1 MPSVGDIST
10 TVKPSVSSQRELNP
24 LLLPTCADDVIKQD
38 SPFERYRKAIGMKQQ
53 DSAPVKINRSRGMFP
68 KTYPQPSSDLLEDE
82 LNNTNNPFCSPPRT
96 NNLRDVEFP
105 FEEQSSPISFTPD
118 DASTVPHVV
127 TVSLEDTS
135 SGLCI
140 SDASENIA
148 IASQMNV
155 NVPTPSLIT
164 SQDLP
169 PITLLLAPSKRD
181 TRRACVLP
189 SETTV
194 NELDLIR
201 STISKSKII
210 DADDVVSS
218 VPAEVVEISNDSP
231 VQPQPWNVMN
241 EIMNETVL
249 DDDAVEE
256 AVWAATHSFSTTST
270 MDGMQ
275 NDDDDDDEEQSV
287 FVVKRPENLDGESKW
302 TAFVTSSID
311 DDDFNANEWDDDDD
325 QWERTVINVKVGREK
340 I

>member
-1 MPSVGDIST
+1 
-10 TVKPSVSSQRELNP
+10 
-24 LLLPTCADDVIKQD
+24 
-38 SPFERYRKAIGMKQQ
+38 
-53 DSAPVKINRSRGMFP
+53 MFP

-96 NNLRDVEFP
+96 NNMRDVEFP

-140 SDASENIA
+140 SDARSENIA
-148 IASQMNV
+148 AVSQMNV
-155 NVPTPSLIT
+155 NVPTPSSIT

-287 FVVKRPENLDGESKW
+287 FVVKRPENLDWESKW

>member
-1 MPSVGDIST
+1 
-10 TVKPSVSSQRELNP
+10 
-24 LLLPTCADDVIKQD
+24 
-38 SPFERYRKAIGMKQQ
+38 
-53 DSAPVKINRSRGMFP
+53 MFP

-96 NNLRDVEFP
+96 NNMRDVEFP

-210 DADDVVSS
+210 NADDVVS
-218 VPAEVVEISNDSP
+218 VPVAEVVEISNDSP

-287 FVVKRPENLDGESKW
+287 FVVKRPENLDWESKW